1 MDSKTRL
8 QDFELWGGMYGEESV
23 LNWAEEFSITRGGV
37 AYDDTPNADRLQYL
51 PAFLQTK
58 GVDRAVRRLLQSS
71 NARCFKDI
79 YEQLSDPWS
88 IRVLELYAGEFADE
102 LCGALHE
109 CSVEFNLYTA
119 TLQPLG
125 DELNDHAKFVISMHE
140 GPCPVWYTAL
150 SYAWGRRGDN
160 DDCGLFCHGHL
171 LPTTPNLDVAL
182 RHLRL
187 SGSSVMLWIDQ
198 ICINQADHEEKS
210 HQVTLMQHIY
220 RNARNTVA
228 WLGVGSDESRN
239 AIDTIRLVNA
249 TLHAPND
256 SGTFRSANDL
266 ARMMLPAAE
275 SQRWREVR
283 ELLSRPCEPSFSLAL
298 GAIGGVDTLSG
309 TPFNRFFSVAA
320 SSATYPSS
328 FLTYLSNFQGSR
340 VFGSFKR
347 SYSHVLSS

>member
-1 MDSKTRL
+1 MDSKTGF

-23 LNWAEEFSITRGGV
+23 LNRAEDFSITRAGV
-37 AYDDTPNADRLQYL
+37 AYNNTQKTDRLQYL
-51 PAFLQTK
+51 PSFLQTK
-58 GVDRAVRRLLQSS
+58 GVKGAVRQCLQTGNVTS
-71 NARCFKDI
+71 NNI

-88 IRVLELYAGEFADE
+88 VRVLELYAGEFTDK

-109 CSVEFNLYTA
+109 CSVEFDQYTA
-119 TLQPLG
+119 TLQPTGEELLG
-125 DELNDHAKFVISMHE
+125 YADFVISMLE

-160 DDCGLFCHGHL
+160 DNCGLFCHGHL
-171 LPTTPNLDVAL
+171 LPTTPNLDGAL

-187 SGSSVMLWIDQ
+187 RDSSVMLWIDQ
-198 ICINQADHEEKS
+198 ICINQSDHKEKS

-220 RNARNTVA
+220 HSARNTIA
-228 WLGVGSDESRN
+228 WLGVGSDGSRD

-256 SGTFRSANDL
+256 SGTFRSAKDL

-283 ELLSRPCEPSFSLAL
+283 ELLSRPCKPSFSLVL

-347 SYSHVLSS
+347 SYSHILSS